1 MPNVAQTTYLVLAK
15 SNNCRVQLLQHP
27 TNKKFMYN
35 FWALRNR
42 LIKDIG
48 GKIRTAHALDLSD
61 MFLLQ
66 HVLDHDASP
75 SELAELMSI
84 PAHGISRK
92 LENLQELGML
102 ERTLHP
108 TDARKR
114 VLTVTDKGKKA
125 LKASFEMMDK
135 ELDTFLSVL
144 SKKDLAIFI
153 NHLEKLANTDS
164 S

>member
-1 MPNVAQTTYLVLAK
+1 MQVLQ
-15 SNNCRVQLLQHP
+15 NP

-42 LIKDIG
+42 LLKDIG
-48 GKIRTAHALDLSD
+48 SKIRSAYDLDLAD

-75 SELAELMSI
+75 SELSELMQI

-92 LENLQELGML
+92 LENLQSLGLL

-108 TDARKR
+108 KDARKR

-125 LKASFEMMDK
+125 LEGSYKMMDK
-135 ELDTFLSVL
+135 ELDIFLSVL
-144 SKKDLAIFI
+144 GKKDLTAFI
-153 NHLEKLANTDS
+153 SYLETLAKTDS

>member
-1 MPNVAQTTYLVLAK
+1 
-15 SNNCRVQLLQHP
+15 
-27 TNKKFMYN
+27 MYN

-42 LIKDIG
+42 LLRDIG
-48 GKIRTAHALDLSD
+48 SKIRNVYDLDVGD

-75 SELAELMSI
+75 SELAELMQI

-92 LENLQELGML
+92 LENLQDLGML
-102 ERTLHP
+102 ERSLHP
-108 TDARKR
+108 KDARRR

-144 SKKDLAIFI
+144 SKKDLAVFI
-153 NHLEKLANTDS
+153 NHLEKLASTDS

>member
-1 MPNVAQTTYLVLAK
+1 
-15 SNNCRVQLLQHP
+15 
-27 TNKKFMYN
+27 MYN

-42 LIKDIG
+42 LLKDIG
-48 GKIRTAHALDLSD
+48 SKIRSAYDLDLAD

-75 SELAELMSI
+75 SELSELMQI

-92 LENLQELGML
+92 LENLQSLGLL

-108 TDARKR
+108 KDARKR

-125 LKASFEMMDK
+125 LEGSYKMMDK
-135 ELDTFLSVL
+135 ELDIFLSVL
-144 SKKDLAIFI
+144 GKKDLTAFI
-153 NHLEKLANTDS
+153 SYLETLAKTDS

>member
-1 MPNVAQTTYLVLAK
+1 
-15 SNNCRVQLLQHP
+15 
-27 TNKKFMYN
+27 MYN

-42 LIKDIG
+42 LLKDIG
-48 GKIRTAHALDLSD
+48 SKIRGAYDLDLAD

-66 HVLDHDASP
+66 HVLDHGASP
-75 SELAELMSI
+75 GELSELMQI

-92 LENLQELGML
+92 LENLQSLGML

-108 TDARKR
+108 KDARKR

-125 LKASFEMMDK
+125 LEGSYNMMDK
-135 ELDTFLSVL
+135 ELDIFLSVL
-144 SKKDLAIFI
+144 GKKDLTAFI
-153 NHLEKLANTDS
+153 SYLETLAKTDS